1 MEIADYF
8 FASGTLNA
16 MYRVKLI
23 HVLVMILHGI
33 RFIKYLANKKQGRQR

>member
-1 MEIADYF
+1 MGIAVFF

-16 MYRVKLI
+16 IYEVKLI